1 MAELTWARKWI
12 EGQRIGYEP
21 KQPGDVLQPGQVV
34 LVEAVS
40 ENDDGEAYAAGTYG
54 LRQNPKV
61 NGGLVTLA
69 PHTGRVLAMA
79 CGFSYE
85 RTQFN
90 RVPHAQPQPPP
101 DET

>member
-1 MAELTWARKWI
+1 MRISDWSSDVCSSDLQAEIRLADGGTARIPMAELTWARKWI

-54 LRQNPKV
+54 LRQIPKLGRATRRER
-61 NGGLVTLA
+61 GGRD
-69 PHTGRVLAMA
+69 G
-79 CGFSYE
+79 
-85 RTQFN
+85 
-90 RVPHAQPQPPP
+90 
-101 DET
+101 